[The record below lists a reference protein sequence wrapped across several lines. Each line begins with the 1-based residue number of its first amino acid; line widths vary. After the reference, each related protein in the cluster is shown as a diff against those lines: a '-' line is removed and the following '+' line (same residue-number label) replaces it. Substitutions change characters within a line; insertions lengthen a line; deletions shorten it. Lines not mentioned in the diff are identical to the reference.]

1 MHRLLARQIK
11 RHLGEESLSDE
22 RLKLFFESIASSY
35 ADNEKENKLLENA
48 LAHSTQELE
57 KANATLL
64 KQKDSLLSIRKK
76 ALDAAGNM
84 ILITDKDGTI
94 EYANNLFYSFTGFT
108 ESDVLWKNTRTL
120 GTHMNS
126 DEFYKNLWD
135 TIGSGKVWDGVLY
148 NKKRNGSI
156 YPEEM
161 TVTPIFEGDTIT
173 HFVAVKKDIT
183 ERLDKEAQLKATMEK
198 ALEAS
203 KMKSEF
209 LSTMSHEI
217 RTPMNGI
224 IGMTEI
230 LLGTELDKEQTEFA
244 KIIRESSDSLLAIL
258 NDILDFSKMEAGKM
272 TIEEVDF
279 DLKDTCKGVIR
290 LLESKAKEKGLELI
304 MDMDASLPI
313 YVKTD
318 PVRVRQIILNLVG
331 NAIKFTEKGFVK
343 IKLEPVL
350 AIKDGF
356 IVRFVIE
363 DSGIGISKE
372 TQKKLFQSFTQAD
385 GSTTRR
391 YGGTG
396 LGLAICKKLIALMD
410 GDIGV
415 VSEGGQG
422 SKFWFEIPLKI
433 SQRNFQTE
441 EAAKGGTSV
450 TTPASNGKR
459 LLLAE
464 DNIVNQKV
472 AVVQLNKL
480 GYAVDVAENGQKA
493 VELALANG
501 NYELI
506 LMDCQMPTLDGFEA
520 TRELRKQGFDKPI
533 IAMTANAMQG
543 DRERCIA
550 AGMDDYVTKPI
561 NTNLLSQTLEKYIKT
576 DNVQNSTDDNKKEKP
591 VYFLNRD
598 RLNDFFGDDLET
610 LKEFLAIYVHSTT
623 ELIDNL
629 HAASNEDN
637 FDALFGL
644 GHNLKG
650 SSANAGAERLSAIG
664 ATIEMAAKAKD
675 ADKIAESMQEIEI
688 IFDLI
693 KEEIEGF

>member
-1 MHRLLARQIK
+1 MHRLIARQIK
-11 RHLGEESLSDE
+11 RHLGEESLSDD
-22 RLKLFFESIASSY
+22 RFKLFFESIDSSY
-35 ADNEKENKLLENA
+35 VDYEKENKLLENA
-48 LAHSTQELE
+48 LAHSTEELE

-84 ILITDKDGTI
+84 ILITDREGVI
-94 EYANNLFYSFTGFT
+94 EYANNLFYSFTGFA
-108 ESDVLWKNTRTL
+108 ESEVVGQNTRTL

-126 DEFYKNLWD
+126 KEFYKNLWE
-135 TIGSGKVWDGVLY
+135 TIEAGKVWDGVLY
-148 NKKRNGSI
+148 NKKHDGNI

-161 TVTPIFEGDTIT
+161 TITPIFEGTNIT

-183 ERLDKEAQLKATMEK
+183 ERLDKEAQLKDTMEK

-230 LLGTELDKEQTEFA
+230 LLGTELDKEQVEFA

-272 TIEEVDF
+272 AIEEVDF

-290 LLESKAKEKGLELI
+290 LLESKAKEKGLDLI

-433 SQRNFQTE
+433 SQRNFQKE
-441 EAAKGGTSV
+441 EAEKGAINTNNTV
-450 TTPASNGKR
+450 SNGKK

-493 VELALANG
+493 IELALANSG
-501 NYELI
+501 YELI

-520 TRELRKQGFDKPI
+520 TRELRKQGFKKPI

-543 DRERCIA
+543 DREKCITS
-550 AGMDDYVTKPI
+550 GMDDYITKPI
-561 NTNLLSQTLEKYIKT
+561 NTALLKEVLEKYIKT
-576 DNVQNSTDDNKKEKP
+576 DDVSSLSADKKEKLI
-591 VYFLNRD
+591 YFINRN
-598 RLNDFFGDDLET
+598 RLNDFFGDDTET
-610 LKEFLAIYVHSTT
+610 LKEFLAIYIHSTT
-623 ELIDNL
+623 ELIGKLQAAL
-629 HAASNEDN
+629 HEDN
-637 FDALFGL
+637 FDSLLVL

-650 SSANAGAERLSAIG
+650 SSANAGVERLSAIG
-664 ATIEMAAKAKD
+664 IVIENAAKAKD
-675 ADKIAESMQEIEI
+675 ADKVAESIQEIQI

-693 KEEIEGF
+693 KEEIESF